1 MTTITAATNNPPVL
15 LRRALL
21 ADAGISGGTGALLA
35 AGAGPLS
42 GLLGLP
48 SGLLFWAGIVLLPF
62 AAILVC
68 LGTRARVSRAAAWI
82 VVGGNVFWALAS
94 LVLLATGWV
103 APTMLGY
110 AFTIFQALVVAL
122 FAELQYFGIR
132 RS

>member
-1 MTTITAATNNPPVL
+1 MTTTAAATTNPPVL

-48 SGLLFWAGIVLLPF
+48 PGLLFWAGIVLLPF
-62 AAILVC
+62 AAILVY
-68 LGTRARVSRAAAWI
+68 LGTRARVSRQAAWI

-94 LVLLATGWV
+94 LALLATGWV

>member
-62 AAILVC
+62 AAILVY
-68 LGTRARVSRAAAWI
+68 LGTRARVSRQAAWI

-94 LVLLATGWV
+94 LALLATGWV

>member
-1 MTTITAATNNPPVL
+1 MTTITAATSNRPVL

-35 AGAGPLS
+35 AGADPLS

-48 SGLLFWAGIVLLPF
+48 PGLLFWAGIVLLPF
-62 AAILVC
+62 AAILVY